1 MSNSNNVSPLQELIL
16 DIKRFK
22 SWVTHN
28 GSIKSNKSK
37 IASSIY
43 TKAIDAYR
51 CLDTYLVRF
60 MSIQDND
67 KNEDQDD
74 DNDDSVSFDDFMTS
88 DCGWAHYSLFA
99 NEIERRYKQ
108 IEEFEPHLLTS
119 PASSNNKN
127 KTTHSG
133 NNQHKIGKKKKKK
146 KKSKAHGGAIGHGGN
161 DDFDNP
167 YGLAQ
172 LHLDSDTDDHDDDDD
187 DDNDDEGV
195 NDDDDEV
202 DPFTLQFTQIQNNR
216 NKRLHR

>member
-119 PASSNNKN
+119 PASGNKN
-127 KTTHSG
+127 KNKQSG
-133 NNQHKIGKKKKKK
+133 YVSKKKNTK
-146 KKSKAHGGAIGHGGN
+146 KKSKTHGGVIGHGGN
-161 DDFDNP
+161 NEFDV
-167 YGLAQ
+167 YQMSRRWLY
-172 LHLDSDTDDHDDDDD
+172 S
-187 DDNDDEGV
+187 
-195 NDDDDEV
+195 
-202 DPFTLQFTQIQNNR
+202 
-216 NKRLHR
+216 